1 MESKMIH
8 DIYNKAYAE
17 IPGREETER
26 EISEKTDRLL
36 DGLREKVS
44 PELYRE
50 VEDALLHTADLAE
63 ESGFVLGVKYFA
75 KLLAQALS

>member
-1 MESKMIH
+1 MENKMIH

-26 EISEKTDRLL
+26 EISGKV
-36 DGLREKVS
+36 DGMLAAFRQELS

-63 ESGFVLGVKYFA
+63 ESGFVLGVKYIT
-75 KLLAQALS
+75 KLLAQSLS

>member
-1 MESKMIH
+1 MDNKMLH

-26 EISEKTDRLL
+26 EISERMDRMLVAFRQEL
-36 DGLREKVS
+36 P
-44 PELYRE
+44 PELYGE

-63 ESGFVLGVKYFA
+63 ESGFVLGAKYIGR
-75 KLLAQALS
+75 LLAQLLS

>member
-1 MESKMIH
+1 MENKMIH

-17 IPGREETER
+17 IPGREEAER
-26 EISEKTDRLL
+26 EIS
-36 DGLREKVS
+36 GKVDKMLAAFRQELS

-63 ESGFVLGVKYFA
+63 ESGFVLGVKYIT
-75 KLLAQALS
+75 KLMAQALS

>member
-1 MESKMIH
+1 MDNKMLH

-26 EISEKTDRLL
+26 EISERMDRMLAAFRQEL
-36 DGLREKVS
+36 S
-44 PELYRE
+44 PELYGE

-63 ESGFVLGVKYFA
+63 ESGFVLGAKYIT
-75 KLLAQALS
+75 KLLAQLLS

>member
-1 MESKMIH
+1 MDNKMIH

-17 IPGREETER
+17 IPGREETEQ
-26 EISEKTDRLL
+26 EISEKVNRLL
-36 DGLREKVS
+36 DALREKVS
-44 PELYRE
+44 PGLYRE